1 MVVSII
7 AEAITASL
15 TIIWVALGAAAAF
28 VAARFGLKI
37 EFQLAVF
44 AGVMFVMFYW
54 IRPVLVKL
62 INIPRARKNLREM
75 KGQKVKVLFRIDNA
89 RQTGR
94 VSYRGMEWNARSEDV
109 RTSFEAGET
118 VTILRVEGLQMIVAA
133 ASDEAQ
139 TTGAYSQ
146 SPGQQTTES
155 PTEPQAT

>member
-1 MVVSII
+1 MALSII

-28 VAARFGLKI
+28 AAARFGLKI

-94 VSYRGMEWNARSEDV
+94 VSFKGMEWNALAEDEG
-109 RTSFEAGET
+109 SIYEEGET
-118 VTILRVEGLQMIVAA
+118 VTIVRVEKLQLIVG
-133 ASDEAQ
+133 S
-139 TTGAYSQ
+139 G
-146 SPGQQTTES
+146 
-155 PTEPQAT
+155 